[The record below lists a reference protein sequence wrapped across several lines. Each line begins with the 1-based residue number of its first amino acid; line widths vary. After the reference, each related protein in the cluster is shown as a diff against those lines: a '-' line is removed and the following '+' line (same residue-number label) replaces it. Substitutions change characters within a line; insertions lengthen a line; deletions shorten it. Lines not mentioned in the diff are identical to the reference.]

1 MYKVY
6 EVSFGDT
13 LDSIAKKFNTTVYE
27 LKNIN
32 NITSLT
38 AGQLIVVPN
47 YNDNE
52 YFDVYVI
59 KKGDT
64 LYSIALNNN
73 VTVSDL
79 ANINGINKDDYIYP
93 GQEILVPKN
102 DIKMIVTDK
111 EDTLESISKKMGIKQ
126 DELIT
131 QNEILYVLPDQLV
144 VYRKY

>member
-13 LDSIAKKFNTTVYE
+13 LDSISKKFNTTVYE

-79 ANINGINKDDYIYP
+79 ANINGINQDDYIYP

-144 VYRKY
+144 VYRK

>member
-13 LDSIAKKFNTTVYE
+13 LDSISKKFNTTVYE

-59 KKGDT
+59 EKGDT

-79 ANINGINKDDYIYP
+79 ANINGINQDDYIYP

-144 VYRKY
+144 VYRK

>member
-13 LDSIAKKFNTTVYE
+13 LDSISKKFNTTVYE

-64 LYSIALNNN
+64 LYSIALINN

-79 ANINGINKDDYIYP
+79 ANINGINQDDYIYP

-144 VYRKY
+144 VYRK

>member
-131 QNEILYVLPDQLV
+131 QNEILYVLLDQLV
-144 VYRKY
+144 VYRK

>member
-144 VYRKY
+144 VYRK

>member
-79 ANINGINKDDYIYP
+79 ANINGINQDDYIYP

-144 VYRKY
+144 VYRK